1 MAVWTISAQEGTY
14 GEEHAA
20 ALARAA
26 DVPLLDRSALLAY
39 AHEIDSQIGALDEL
53 EERFG
58 GRLNLAALG
67 LAMTSGAADA
77 FRELRLRQEL
87 PELGRAVVAEA
98 ARRPGVILASAAFA
112 ALQEHPTAIHVRLRA
127 PLEWRI
133 ESYRRHRLVDRACA
147 EKAVKHDDHVKRAWV
162 KTLYHVDID
171 DPSWFS
177 LVVDVSRFS
186 PDRVVETMLAAAGV
200 EAAELAL

>member
-1 MAVWTISAQEGTY
+1 
-14 GEEHAA
+14 
-20 ALARAA
+20 
-26 DVPLLDRSALLAY
+26 
-39 AHEIDSQIGALDEL
+39 
-53 EERFG
+53 
-58 GRLNLAALG
+58 
-67 LAMTSGAADA
+67 MTSGAADA

>member
-1 MAVWTISAQEGTY
+1 MAVWTIAAEEGTC
-14 GEEHAA
+14 GAEHAA

-26 DVPLLDRSALLAY
+26 DVPLLDRPALVAY
-39 AHEIDSQIGALDEL
+39 AHEVDSEVGELEEL

-67 LAMTSGAADA
+67 LAMTSGAAEA

-98 ARRPGVILASAAFA
+98 ARRPCVIFASAAFA
-112 ALQEHPTAIHVRLRA
+112 ALQEHPAAIHVRLRA

-133 ESYRRHRLVDRACA
+133 ESYRRRAVVDRACA

-162 KTLYHVDID
+162 KSLYHVDID
-171 DPSWFS
+171 DPGAFS
-177 LVVDVSRFS
+177 LVLDVSRFS

-200 EAAELAL
+200 RMAEVGA